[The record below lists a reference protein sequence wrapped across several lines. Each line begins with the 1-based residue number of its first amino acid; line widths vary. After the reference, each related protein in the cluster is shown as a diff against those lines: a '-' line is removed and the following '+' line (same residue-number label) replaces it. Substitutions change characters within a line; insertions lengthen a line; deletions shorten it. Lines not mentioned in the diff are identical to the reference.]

1 MAAIYLE
8 ISAELGGAWAAGALI
23 GAERGYHGRAAG
35 LRTHALVGLAAA
47 AAVMV
52 CLAPTFTPGLFPGGS
67 PRLDPTRLAQGV
79 MTGVG
84 FLGAGVIFKE
94 GVNVQGLTTAAS
106 VWATAAIGLLFG
118 VGAFLPA
125 GLATAGVLVTLLV
138 LRWVEGCLPM
148 QVYAWSVFRF
158 RADDAPDKAGLEEFL
173 ASLGVSLREL
183 SYARSH
189 DGAILEFSG
198 NLVGQRSQAF
208 DDLATKLRG
217 LAGLVE
223 FELSRISK

>member
-1 MAAIYLE
+1 MGLYVEIARDLGAAWL
-8 ISAELGGAWAAGALI
+8 AGGLI
-23 GAERGYHGRAAG
+23 GLERSYHGRAAG
-35 LRTHALVGLAAA
+35 FRTHSLVAIASA

-52 CLAPTFTPGLFPGGS
+52 CLVPTLVPGVFPSDGM
-67 PRLDPTRLAQGV
+67 RLDPTRLVQGV

-106 VWATAAIGLLFG
+106 VWATAALGLLFG
-118 VGAFLPA
+118 LGEMVPA
-125 GLATAGVLVTLLV
+125 VLATAAVLVTLLA
-138 LRWVEGCLPM
+138 LRWLELALPTR
-148 QVYAWSVFRF
+148 VYAWAVFRF
-158 RADDAPDKAGLEEFL
+158 RAEQAPPVGGLQTVL
-173 ASLGVSLREL
+173 ASMSVDLAEL

-198 NLVGQRSQAF
+198 NLRAKDPAAF
-208 DDLATKLRG
+208 HDLAAHLRTMD
-217 LAGLVE
+217 GLVE